1 MRDALTGKIENPV
14 QALQALAVMAVLEAA
29 VQSVESGTVQSV
41 ALTADELAA
50 LQ

>member
-1 MRDALTGKIENPV
+1 MIKEAIGGFCM
-14 QALQALAVMAVLEAA
+14 ALAVMAVLEAA
-29 VQSVESGTVQSV
+29 VQSAESGMVQSV